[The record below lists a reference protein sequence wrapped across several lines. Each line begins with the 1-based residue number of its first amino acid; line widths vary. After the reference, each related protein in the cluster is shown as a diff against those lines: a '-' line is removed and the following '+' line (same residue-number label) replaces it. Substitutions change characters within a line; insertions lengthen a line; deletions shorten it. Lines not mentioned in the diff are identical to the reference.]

1 MLWYSLDSSVS
12 GMVPGGPG
20 FVGFGHGGPGFVGFG
35 HGALDS
41 GVSWSAEKESARRL
55 SAEAKS
61 PASAEFVCLC
71 LESQCMHPD
80 MRNLEPVL
88 GRSTVW
94 SLERHH
100 DVDGRGGQSKVARK
114 ARLVRGGMHV

>member
-1 MLWYSLDSSVS
+1 MLWYSLDSLVS
-12 GMVPGGPG
+12 MERWK
-20 FVGFGHGGPGFVGFG
+20 
-35 HGALDS
+35 AS
-41 GVSWSAEKESARRL
+41 AWSL

-80 MRNLEPVL
+80 LRNLEPVL

-100 DVDGRGGQSKVARK
+100 DVDGRGGRSKVARK
-114 ARLVRGGMHV
+114 ACLVRGGMHV